1 MNRLIFTTVG
11 KLCGEALL
19 ITALAAI
26 AVGVLG
32 NLNKWATSIKYSN
45 AFFIAGALVI
55 IGGLSS
61 RMAAS
66 EDWITYRRIGGES
79 FRDMSPTERANFIVE
94 ASSSL
99 RLVIVGLLSG
109 ILLMIISS
117 LVWEMF

>member
-1 MNRLIFTTVG
+1 MKRPVIIAVS
-11 KLCGEALL
+11 KLCGEAVL
-19 ITALAAI
+19 ITIFAGI
-26 AVGVLG
+26 IIGIIG
-32 NLNKWATSIKYSN
+32 NLKQWDTSIKYSN
-45 AFFIAGALVI
+45 AFFIAGAFVI

-66 EDWITYRRIGGES
+66 SEWNAFQRLDAES

-109 ILLMIISS
+109 ISLILISS
-117 LVWEMF
+117 LVWELF

>member
-1 MNRLIFTTVG
+1 MNRTVIIAVS

-19 ITALAAI
+19 ITVI
-26 AVGVLG
+26 AVILVGVMG
-32 NLNKWATSIKYSN
+32 NMNKWDTSMKYSN

-66 EDWITYRRIGGES
+66 EDWNIYRRLGAGS

-109 ILLMIISS
+109 ISLMIISS
-117 LVWEMF
+117 LVWGLF